1 MPRTLLSAARA
12 PLAWLIIVAV
22 AFLILLGLEHTGS
35 AGGPVTLNS
44 HNTSTQS
51 QSNDAHKPKKP
62 KKDCKDKD
70 KKGAEGSKKDKDDKH
85 CHISDG

>member
-12 PLAWLIIVAV
+12 PLAWLLIVAV

-44 HNTSTQS
+44 HPASSEGQANADEHNKKHCTDGKGH
-51 QSNDAHKPKKP
+51 DAEHN
-62 KKDCKDKD
+62 
-70 KKGAEGSKKDKDDKH
+70 KH
-85 CHISDG
+85 CHISHG